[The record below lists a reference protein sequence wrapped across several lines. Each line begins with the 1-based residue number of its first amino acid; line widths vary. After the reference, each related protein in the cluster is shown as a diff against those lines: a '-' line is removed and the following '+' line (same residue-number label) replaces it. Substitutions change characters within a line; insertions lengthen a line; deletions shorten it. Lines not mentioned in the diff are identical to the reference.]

1 MRAFGGYI
9 HHKGKINKMN
19 AFGALRLKG
28 LSGGLVGRLRWVQ
41 TSAYE
46 REAVCLYSLEL
57 GVGMLQGLRGLV
69 LIMIFLGFLI
79 LLQFRSEMS
88 PRPNILQAWGQ
99 LLALVEGMETAG
111 VQA

>member
-1 MRAFGGYI
+1 MRALGGYI

-46 REAVCLYSLEL
+46 REAVYLYSLEL
-57 GVGMLQGLRGLV
+57 RVGMLQGTEGSCLDNDFPGL
-69 LIMIFLGFLI
+69 
-79 LLQFRSEMS
+79 
-88 PRPNILQAWGQ
+88 PNP
-99 LLALVEGMETAG
+99 VT
-111 VQA
+111 VQI